1 MIFDPRGCAGVQ
13 DDLVALLDEALRGE
27 QAEAGPGSG
36 YQNPCHQPANSIVT
50 GRTLSQPCKPERSPS
65 IAPMRTIPVKRPTFA

>member
-1 MIFDPRGCAGVQ
+1 MQ

-36 YQNPCHQPANSIVT
+36 YQNPCHQPASSIVT
-50 GRTLSQPCKPERSPS
+50 G
-65 IAPMRTIPVKRPTFA
+65 